1 MHTTTQSKLLLPSC
15 AVIRELFSTFLRAAL
30 SPIQAIGAAGAEA
43 GREACDSQTRN
54 FLMSKK
60 RKKEA
65 VLPSPPPH
73 LLFFR
78 VLKTLYKKSG
88 NHVK

>member
-60 RKKEA
+60 KRKRRCA
-65 VLPSPPPH
+65 PFASTPP
-73 LLFFR
+73 FIFQG
-78 VLKTLYKKSG
+78 LK
-88 NHVK
+88 NFI